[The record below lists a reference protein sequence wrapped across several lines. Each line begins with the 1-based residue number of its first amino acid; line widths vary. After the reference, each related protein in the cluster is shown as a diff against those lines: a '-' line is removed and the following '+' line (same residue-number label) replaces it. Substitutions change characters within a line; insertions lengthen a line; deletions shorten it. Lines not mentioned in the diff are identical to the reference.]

1 MVSLELAGYAHL
13 RWGFNPYTFRY
24 KGFYLM
30 APMNHTHNI
39 EKYKLCYQ
47 VTQSCLC
54 QNIWLQFSMIYH
66 EWPKSVWLSILGSVS
81 SWLLLLKRNYC
92 ISWSVSTVFKTR
104 SNFRLYFYWLWECFI
119 SRQSFISTVRC
130 ILSLSK
136 LFSYNSQQVNTKY
149 PCRLFI
155 NWTDFSPMIHSRSS
169 TGYRG
174 TSITGRNSR
183 TPKTFEDTEMTFTS
197 GTGSK
202 NCTFI
207 PIETFEE
214 RL

>member
-104 SNFRLYFYWLWECFI
+104 SNFRLYLSRLTWIHIFLKLKLHNILCLI
-119 SRQSFISTVRC
+119 S
-130 ILSLSK
+130 K
-136 LFSYNSQQVNTKY
+136 
-149 PCRLFI
+149 
-155 NWTDFSPMIHSRSS
+155 
-169 TGYRG
+169 
-174 TSITGRNSR
+174 
-183 TPKTFEDTEMTFTS
+183 
-197 GTGSK
+197 
-202 NCTFI
+202 
-207 PIETFEE
+207 
-214 RL
+214 